1 LGIGAVIFA
10 SVGSVLPFDRFVR
23 AIDDWAGA
31 HPDQQVFIQIG
42 EGKFEPTHAQWVRI
56 MPHDEYRRRLAGCS
70 LFVAHVG
77 MGSIL
82 QGLEERKQ
90 MILLPRHRDLG
101 EHTTDHQLHTASRF
115 AGMPGLQIVD
125 DVPSLQAAISASVAA
140 PMQTEKALSPFASQE
155 LLNNVRGFL
164 RPILEK
170 RHKAILAAR

>member
-1 LGIGAVIFA
+1 MTKVLYP
-10 SVGSVLPFDRFVR
+10 GSFDPIHNGHVELIETAAYLFDEVVVATMRN
-23 AIDDWAGA
+23 
-31 HPDQQVFIQIG
+31 PQKG
-42 EGKFEPTHAQWVRI
+42 EP
-56 MPHDEYRRRLAGCS
+56 
-70 LFVAHVG
+70 LFD
-77 MGSIL
+77 
-82 QGLEERKQ
+82 LEERKQ

-170 RHKAILAAR
+170 RHKTILAAR

>member
-1 LGIGAVIFA
+1 
-10 SVGSVLPFDRFVR
+10 
-23 AIDDWAGA
+23 
-31 HPDQQVFIQIG
+31 
-42 EGKFEPTHAQWVRI
+42 
-56 MPHDEYRRRLAGCS
+56 
-70 LFVAHVG
+70 